1 MSKIRSQSPSK
12 PSSEQLPRIQAA
24 GKIKREVERRRKAK
38 GFVSGYSCMY
48 GTFGITPVAIADR
61 FVKIYGYEK

>member
-1 MSKIRSQSPSK
+1 M
-12 PSSEQLPRIQAA
+12 PRIQAA

-38 GFVSGYSCMY
+38 GFVTGFACMY
-48 GTFGITPVAIADR
+48 GSSGITPVAIADR

>member
-1 MSKIRSQSPSK
+1 MRRIRNQTPSK
-12 PSSEQLPRIQAA
+12 PSSEQMPRIQAA

-38 GFVSGYSCMY
+38 GFVTGFACMY
-48 GTFGITPVAIADR
+48 GSSGITPVAIADR